1 MHFPDLRKLISAD
14 GHASS
19 LHGGRL
25 THLQRSI
32 LYFFGR
38 KHIFRV
44 ILFCISEKS
53 RIFAADIRTNTI
65 HTSKA
70 MGLPKLVT
78 LIATL
83 LCGAT
88 LFCSCMYNADTR
100 EYKIGVSQCSGG
112 DWREKMN
119 DEMRR
124 EAIFHPGITFDFC
137 NAADDPSKQMRDV
150 DSLIEAKVDL
160 LVVAPID
167 SAHGRALVN
176 KAMGHGIPVIVAD
189 RRLQGSDYTAYV
201 GGDNYDVGR
210 NAAEYLVSRL
220 PKGGEVFEI
229 RGHDGSSPVEMRH
242 QGFVD
247 VLKKH
252 PEFKLVESVDGW
264 WLRDSA
270 KVRMEDAIHT
280 HPELRAVYC
289 HNDYMAM
296 GAIEMFRW
304 VRQCQRDYGD
314 EVPSWNPLFIGVD
327 AVYGANHGLEWIA
340 RGDLDASVL
349 YPTGGDVIVQTA
361 VKILQGEP
369 FDRDNILKV
378 SVVDRQGAALLND
391 MDLAVINE
399 VGKVHWL
406 QNRQISLLRRI
417 DVEQWLLIVSGLFL
431 VFITIAMFQ
440 MRRHHLERRRTA
452 LHLVRANRRL
462 RDAAHLQLK
471 ELKVQQVT
479 SNMAQPTSAPK
490 TEAAAKPH
498 ETVEPK
504 PVSAAEA
511 AHIETCD
518 IDPFMEQVYRLID
531 DNYADADF
539 GVEMLSVLLNLS
551 RSQLYRRIKNLTGMT
566 PFDMIRD
573 KRFSVAEELLK
584 QGMTLDQ
591 TAQSVGFA
599 STSYFVRCYEE
610 YKQMAE

>member
-1 MHFPDLRKLISAD
+1 MKK
-14 GHASS
+14 
-19 LHGGRL
+19 
-25 THLQRSI
+25 SI
-32 LYFFGR
+32 LFLSIVFLMLVSCGVDTQTNINT
-38 KHIFRV
+38 K
-44 ILFCISEKS
+44 
-53 RIFAADIRTNTI
+53 IR
-65 HTSKA
+65 
-70 MGLPKLVT
+70 
-78 LIATL
+78 
-83 LCGAT
+83 
-88 LFCSCMYNADTR
+88 
-100 EYKIGVSQCSGG
+100 IGVSQCSGG

-124 EAIFHPGITFDFC
+124 EAIFHPGISFNFC
-137 NAADDPSKQMRDV
+137 NADDDPQKQMRDV
-150 DSLIEAKVDL
+150 DSLLNAGVDL

-167 SAHGRALVN
+167 SAHGRVLVN
-176 KAMGHGIPVIVAD
+176 KAMGHGVPVIVAD

-201 GGDNYDVGR
+201 GGDNYEVGR
-210 NAAEYLVSRL
+210 NAAEYIVSRL
-220 PKGGEVFEI
+220 PKGGEVLEI

-242 QGFVD
+242 QGFAD
-247 VLKKH
+247 IMKRH
-252 PEFKLVESVDGW
+252 PEFRIVESVDGW

-270 KVRMEDAIHT
+270 KVRMEDAIHA
-280 HPELRAVYC
+280 HPELCAVYC

-304 VRQCQRDYGD
+304 VRQSQRDHGD
-314 EVPSWNPLFIGVD
+314 VVPSGIPLFIGVD

-361 VKILQGEP
+361 MKILNGQPYE
-369 FDRDNILKV
+369 RDNTLKV

-406 QNRQISLLRRI
+406 QERQISLLRRI

-431 VFITIAMFQ
+431 IFITIAMIQ
-440 MRRHHLERRRTA
+440 MRRHYLERRRAA
-452 LHLVRANRRL
+452 LHLVRVNRRL

-471 ELKVQQVT
+471 ELRIQQEST
-479 SNMAQPTSAPK
+479 ANLQPKAEKTTEPVPK
-490 TEAAAKPH
+490 TQTQPAVQVQ
-498 ETVEPK
+498 VEQ
-504 PVSAAEA
+504 A
-511 AHIETCD
+511 CN
-518 IDPFMEQVYRLID
+518 IDPFIEQVYRLID

-539 GVEMLSVLLNLS
+539 GVEMLSVLLNMS

-573 KRFSVAEELLK
+573 KRFSVAEELLQ
-584 QGMTLDQ
+584 QGKTLDH

-599 STSYFVRCYEE
+599 STTYFVRCYEE

>member
-1 MHFPDLRKLISAD
+1 MNYKERLSLLTSLLLICA
-14 GHASS
+14 AYSS
-19 LHGGRL
+19 C
-25 THLQRSI
+25 S
-32 LYFFGR
+32 
-38 KHIFRV
+38 
-44 ILFCISEKS
+44 
-53 RIFAADIRTNTI
+53 DNTE
-65 HTSKA
+65 
-70 MGLPKLVT
+70 
-78 LIATL
+78 
-83 LCGAT
+83 
-88 LFCSCMYNADTR
+88 DTAI
-100 EYKIGVSQCSGG
+100 YKIGVSQCSGG

-124 EAIFHPGITFDFC
+124 EAIFHPGISFDFC
-137 NAADDPSKQMRDV
+137 NASDDPLKQIRDV
-150 DSLIEAKVDL
+150 DSLIAADVDL

-176 KAMGHGIPVIVAD
+176 KAMGRGIPVIVAD

-201 GGDNYDVGR
+201 GGDNYAVGHI
-210 NAAEYLVSRL
+210 AAEYMISHL
-220 PKGGEVFEI
+220 PKGGEVLEI

-270 KVRMEDAIHT
+270 KVRMEDAIHA

-296 GAIEMFRW
+296 GAIEMYRW
-304 VRQCQRDYGD
+304 VRQCQIDYGD
-314 EVPSWNPLFIGVD
+314 EVPAWTPLFIGVD

-340 RGDLDASVL
+340 RGDLDASVM

-361 VKILQGEP
+361 IKILKGEP
-369 FDRDNILKV
+369 YDRDNVLKV

-406 QNRQISLLRRI
+406 QHRQISLLRRI
-417 DVEQWLLIVSGLFL
+417 DVEQWLLIVTGLFL
-431 VFITIAMFQ
+431 IFITIAMVL

-462 RDAAHLQLK
+462 RDAAHLKLR
-471 ELKVQQVT
+471 ELEVQQE
-479 SNMAQPTSAPK
+479 SNINEQQVGMAVPK
-490 TEAAAKPH
+490 EPEQKPEAAVKAQASEVNRQKADNKDTHFDP
-498 ETVEPK
+498 
-504 PVSAAEA
+504 
-511 AHIETCD
+511 CN

-539 GVEMLSVLLNLS
+539 GVEMLSVLLNMS
-551 RSQLYRRIKNLTGMT
+551 RSQLYRRVKNLTGMT

-573 KRFSVAEELLK
+573 KRFSVAEKLLS

-599 STSYFVRCYEE
+599 SATYFVRCYEE